1 MQPPHMQCLR
11 TCRQKGQRRPT
22 PALIDMDNSPPSVH
36 PSDAL
41 VVGVDVAAFDARYAE
56 YQRLHDDFGR
66 GENTVMQVLCNLR
79 RTAFVQAPAD
89 REVLV

>member
-1 MQPPHMQCLR
+1 
-11 TCRQKGQRRPT
+11 
-22 PALIDMDNSPPSVH
+22 MDNSPPSVH

-41 VVGVDVAAFDARYAE
+41 VVGVDVAAFDARYGE